1 LNEEQE
7 DFFSQRRESTN
18 GCTTPEIFRCMKT
31 SLWASSKALTIGR
44 SLQGLKQMKLERI
57 AALIA
62 MGLLTTTATSQ
73 SLPNLLPLPNPSGWL
88 ETYNVNNSPIS
99 LSGAF
104 FQSLGTN
111 GRSCASC
118 HLPSQGWTVSASGV
132 QLRFLLT
139 QGLDP
144 IFRTNDGSNCDQ
156 NIDTSTVEGRRQ
168 AYSLLL
174 SRGLI
179 RVALSVPAG
188 AEFTVQSVDNPYG
201 CNDTS
206 TLSMYRRPLPAAN
219 LELLSTLMWDGRE
232 STPPSTQKITYP
244 NTGQLLADLGHQA
257 MDATTGHAQGAPP
270 TQAQIQDIV
279 SFETALRTAQAID
292 NRAGFLNGGRATGGP
307 VALASQEFFIGIN
320 DSFPASFGFNPTGAP
335 FNPKIFTLFDA
346 WKNSRSTARASIAT
360 GQAIFNS
367 KPITISGV
375 AGINDVTGMPASFTG
390 TCGTCHDSPNIGHH
404 SVSAPL
410 NIGVAD
416 VNSPLNVRYLPVF
429 TLIDNASG
437 ETVQTTDPGRA
448 LITGKWADIA
458 KVKGPI
464 LRGLAGRAPYFHNG
478 SAATL
483 ADVILFYEM
492 RFNIGFAPQEKADLI
507 AFLNSL

>member
-1 LNEEQE
+1 
-7 DFFSQRRESTN
+7 
-18 GCTTPEIFRCMKT
+18 
-31 SLWASSKALTIGR
+31 
-44 SLQGLKQMKLERI
+44 
-57 AALIA
+57 
-62 MGLLTTTATSQ
+62 
-73 SLPNLLPLPNPSGWL
+73 
-88 ETYNVNNSPIS
+88 
-99 LSGAF
+99 
-104 FQSLGTN
+104 
-111 GRSCASC
+111 
-118 HLPSQGWTVSASGV
+118 
-132 QLRFLLT
+132 
-139 QGLDP
+139 
-144 IFRTNDGSNCDQ
+144 
-156 NIDTSTVEGRRQ
+156 
-168 AYSLLL
+168 
-174 SRGLI
+174 LI
-179 RVALSVPAG
+179 RVALSVPAS

-206 TLSMYRRPLPAAN
+206 TLSMYRRPLPATN

-257 MDATTGHAQGAPP
+257 VDATTGHAQGAPP

-335 FNPKIFTLFDA
+335 FNPKIFNLFDA
-346 WKNSRSTARASIAT
+346 WKNSRSTARASIAR

-367 KPITISGV
+367 KPIAISGV

-429 TLIDNASG
+429 TLINNATG
-437 ETVQTTDPGRA
+437 ETLQTTDPGRA
-448 LITGKWADIA
+448 LITGRWADIG

-464 LRGLAGRAPYFHNG
+464 LRGLASRAPYFHNG
-478 SAATL
+478 SGATL

-492 RFNIGFAPQEKADLI
+492 RFNFGFTPQEKADLI

>member
-1 LNEEQE
+1 
-7 DFFSQRRESTN
+7 
-18 GCTTPEIFRCMKT
+18 
-31 SLWASSKALTIGR
+31 
-44 SLQGLKQMKLERI
+44 MKLGRI
-57 AALIA
+57 AALITA
-62 MGLLTTTATSQ
+62 GLVATTATSQ

-88 ETYNVNNSPIS
+88 ETYNVNNAPIS
-99 LSGAF
+99 LTGAF

-118 HLPSQGWTVSASGV
+118 HVPSEGWTISASGV

-144 IFRTNDGSNCDQ
+144 IFRTNDGSNCDA
-156 NIDTSTVEGRRQ
+156 NIDTSTVQGRRQ

-179 RVALSVPAG
+179 RVAVPVPAG
-188 AEFTVQSVDNPYG
+188 AEFTVQSVSNPYG

-206 TLSMYRRPLPAAN
+206 TLSMYRRPLPATN
-219 LELLSTLMWDGRE
+219 LEFLSTLMWDGRE

-244 NTGQLLADLGHQA
+244 DTGQLLADLAHQA
-257 MDATTGHAQGAPP
+257 MDATTGHAQGVPP
-270 TQAQIQDIV
+270 TLTQIQDIV
-279 SFETALRTAQAID
+279 TFETALRTAQAID
-292 NRAGFLNGGRATGGP
+292 NRAGFLHGGRATGGP
-307 VALASQEFFIGIN
+307 QALASQEFFIGIN

-335 FNPKIFTLFDA
+335 FNPNIFNLYDA
-346 WKNSRSTARASIAT
+346 WKNSRSTARASIAR

-390 TCGTCHDSPNIGHH
+390 TCGTCHDSPNVGHH
-404 SVSAPL
+404 SISAPL

-416 VNSPLNVRYLPVF
+416 VNSALDVSYLPVF
-429 TLIDNASG
+429 TLVNNTTS

-448 LITGKWADIA
+448 LITGKWGDIG

-464 LRGLAGRAPYFHNG
+464 LRGLASRAPYFHNG

-483 ADVILFYEM
+483 TDVIRFYEM
-492 RFNIGFAPQEKADLI
+492 RFNISFTPKEKADLI

>member
-1 LNEEQE
+1 
-7 DFFSQRRESTN
+7 
-18 GCTTPEIFRCMKT
+18 
-31 SLWASSKALTIGR
+31 
-44 SLQGLKQMKLERI
+44 MKLGRI
-57 AALIA
+57 AALITA
-62 MGLLTTTATSQ
+62 GLVATTATSQ

-88 ETYNVNNSPIS
+88 ETYNVNNAPIS
-99 LSGAF
+99 LTGAF

-118 HLPSQGWTVSASGV
+118 HVPSEGWTISASGV

-144 IFRTNDGSNCDQ
+144 IFRTNDGSNCDA
-156 NIDTSTVEGRRQ
+156 NIETSTVRGRRQ

-179 RVALSVPAG
+179 RVAVPVPAG
-188 AEFTVQSVDNPYG
+188 AEFTVQSVSNPYG

-206 TLSMYRRPLPAAN
+206 TLSMYRRPLPATN
-219 LELLSTLMWDGRE
+219 LEFLSTLMWDGRE

-244 NTGQLLADLGHQA
+244 DTGQLLADLAHQA
-257 MDATTGHAQGAPP
+257 MDATTGHAQGEPP
-270 TQAQIQDIV
+270 TLAQIQDIV
-279 SFETALRTAQAID
+279 TFERALRTAQAID
-292 NRAGFLNGGRATGGP
+292 NRAGFLHGGRATGGP
-307 VALASQEFFIGIN
+307 QALASQEFFIGIN

-335 FNPKIFTLFDA
+335 FNPNIFNLYDA
-346 WKNSRSTARASIAT
+346 WKNSRSTARASIAR

-390 TCGTCHDSPNIGHH
+390 TCGTCHDSPNVGHH
-404 SVSAPL
+404 SISAPL

-416 VNSPLNVRYLPVF
+416 VNSALDVSYLPVF
-429 TLIDNASG
+429 TLVNNTTS

-448 LITGKWADIA
+448 LITGKWGDIG

-464 LRGLAGRAPYFHNG
+464 LRGLASRAP
-478 SAATL
+478 S
-483 ADVILFYEM
+483 
-492 RFNIGFAPQEKADLI
+492 
-507 AFLNSL
+507 

>member
-1 LNEEQE
+1 
-7 DFFSQRRESTN
+7 
-18 GCTTPEIFRCMKT
+18 
-31 SLWASSKALTIGR
+31 
-44 SLQGLKQMKLERI
+44 MKLGMVS
-57 AALIA
+57 ALIA
-62 MGLLTTTATSQ
+62 MGLLTAAASSQ

-88 ETYNVNNSPIS
+88 ETYNINNAPIS

-118 HLPSQGWTVSASGV
+118 HVPSEGWSVSASGV
-132 QLRFLLT
+132 RLRFHLT
-139 QGLDP
+139 RGEDP

-156 NIDTSTVEGRRQ
+156 NVDTSTLEGRRK

-179 RVALSVPAG
+179 RVALSVPAN
-188 AEFTVQSVDNPYG
+188 AEFTVQSVSNPYG
-201 CNDTS
+201 CDDMS
-206 TLSMYRRPLPAAN
+206 TLSMYRRPLPATN
-219 LELLSTLMWDGRE
+219 LKFLSTLMWDGRE

-244 NTGQLLADLGHQA
+244 DTGQLLADLAHQA

-270 TQAQIQDIV
+270 TPEQIQDIV
-279 SFETALRTAQAID
+279 NFETTLRTAQAID
-292 NRAGFLNGGRATGGP
+292 KRAGFLNGDRATGGP

-320 DSFPASFGFNPTGAP
+320 DSFPASFAFNPTGAA
-335 FNPKIFTLFDA
+335 FNPNIFNLFDA
-346 WKNSRSTARASIAT
+346 WKNSRSPARASIAR
-360 GQAIFNS
+360 GQATFNS

-375 AGINDVTGMPASFTG
+375 AGINDVAGLPTSFTG
-390 TCGTCHDSPNIGHH
+390 TCGTCHDSPNVGHH

-416 VNSPLNVRYLPVF
+416 VNSPLDVSYLPVF
-429 TLIDNASG
+429 TLLNNATG
-437 ETVQTTDPGRA
+437 ETFQTTDPGRA
-448 LITGKWADIA
+448 LITGKWADVG

-464 LRGLAGRAPYFHNG
+464 LRGLASRAPYFHNG

-483 ADVILFYEM
+483 ADVVRFYEM
-492 RFNIGFAPQEKADLI
+492 RFNISFTPQEKADLI

>member
-1 LNEEQE
+1 
-7 DFFSQRRESTN
+7 
-18 GCTTPEIFRCMKT
+18 
-31 SLWASSKALTIGR
+31 
-44 SLQGLKQMKLERI
+44 MKLGRI
-57 AALIA
+57 AALITA
-62 MGLLTTTATSQ
+62 GLVATTATSQ

-88 ETYNVNNSPIS
+88 ETYNVNNAPIS
-99 LSGAF
+99 LTGAF

-118 HLPSQGWTVSASGV
+118 HVPTEGWTISASGV

-144 IFRTNDGSNCDQ
+144 IFRTNDGSNCDA
-156 NIDTSTVEGRRQ
+156 NIETSTVRGRRQ

-179 RVALSVPAG
+179 RVAVPVPAG
-188 AEFTVQSVDNPYG
+188 AEFTVQSVSNPYG

-206 TLSMYRRPLPAAN
+206 TLSMYRRPLPATN
-219 LELLSTLMWDGRE
+219 LEFLSTLMWDGRE

-244 NTGQLLADLGHQA
+244 DTGQLLADLAHQA
-257 MDATTGHAQGAPP
+257 MDATTGHAQGEPP
-270 TQAQIQDIV
+270 TLAQIQDIV
-279 SFETALRTAQAID
+279 TFETALRTAQAID
-292 NRAGFLNGGRATGGP
+292 NRAGFLHSGRATGGP
-307 VALASQEFFIGIN
+307 QALASQEFFIGIN

-335 FNPKIFTLFDA
+335 FNPNIFNLYDA
-346 WKNSRSTARASIAT
+346 WKNSRSTARASIAR

-390 TCGTCHDSPNIGHH
+390 TCGTCHDSPNVGHH
-404 SVSAPL
+404 SISAPL

-416 VNSPLNVRYLPVF
+416 VNSALDVSYLPVF
-429 TLIDNASG
+429 TLVNNTTS

-448 LITGKWADIA
+448 LITGKWGDIG

-464 LRGLAGRAPYFHNG
+464 LRGLASRAPYFHNG

-483 ADVILFYEM
+483 TDVIRFYEM
-492 RFNIGFAPQEKADLI
+492 RFNISFTPKEKADLI

>member
-1 LNEEQE
+1 
-7 DFFSQRRESTN
+7 
-18 GCTTPEIFRCMKT
+18 
-31 SLWASSKALTIGR
+31 
-44 SLQGLKQMKLERI
+44 MKLGRI
-57 AALIA
+57 AALITA
-62 MGLLTTTATSQ
+62 GLVATTATSQ

-88 ETYNVNNSPIS
+88 ETYNVNNAPIS
-99 LSGAF
+99 LTGAF

-118 HLPSQGWTVSASGV
+118 HVPSEGWTISASGV

-144 IFRTNDGSNCDQ
+144 IFRPNDGSNCDA
-156 NIDTSTVEGRRQ
+156 NIETSTVRGRRQ

-179 RVALSVPAG
+179 RVAVPVPAG
-188 AEFTVQSVDNPYG
+188 AEFTVQSVSNPYG

-206 TLSMYRRPLPAAN
+206 TLSMYRRPLPATN
-219 LELLSTLMWDGRE
+219 LEFLSTLMWDGRE

-244 NTGQLLADLGHQA
+244 DTGQLLADLAHQA
-257 MDATTGHAQGAPP
+257 MDATTGHAQGEPP
-270 TQAQIQDIV
+270 TLAQIQDIV
-279 SFETALRTAQAID
+279 TFETALRTAQAID
-292 NRAGFLNGGRATGGP
+292 NRAGFLHSGRATGGP
-307 VALASQEFFIGIN
+307 QALASQEFFIGIN

-335 FNPKIFTLFDA
+335 FNPNIFNLYDA
-346 WKNSRSTARASIAT
+346 WKNSRSTARASIAR

-390 TCGTCHDSPNIGHH
+390 TCGTCHDSPNVGHH
-404 SVSAPL
+404 SISAPL

-416 VNSPLNVRYLPVF
+416 VNSALDVSYLPVF
-429 TLIDNASG
+429 TLVNNTTS

-448 LITGKWADIA
+448 LITGKWWDIG

-464 LRGLAGRAPYFHNG
+464 LRGLASRAPYFHNG

-483 ADVILFYEM
+483 TDVIRFYEM
-492 RFNIGFAPQEKADLI
+492 RFNISFTPKEKADLI